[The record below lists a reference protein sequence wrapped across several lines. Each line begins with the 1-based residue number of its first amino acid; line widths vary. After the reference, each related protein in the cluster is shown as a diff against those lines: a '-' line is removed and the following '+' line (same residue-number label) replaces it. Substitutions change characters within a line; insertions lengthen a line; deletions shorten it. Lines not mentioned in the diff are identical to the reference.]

1 MRFLAD
7 RRQHFFPADRR
18 KSHFFGSTAAS
29 TLLCANP
36 YCIPALRAC
45 IPTMF
50 KHFLACISIISKLF
64 SLCAFL
70 VYSGTASRGTML
82 ESSRHYAH
90 YACISMYFY
99 CVFLLYFY
107 CFLLTI
113 LFCFSTSFLYYALLL
128 YSSTAWVLCYC
139 VPAIAFQHYFILCV
153 FPLRVLILFL
163 ATSIFSMRISIVLQ
177 HFVVRACLLC
187 STFLLYSKTPRQK
200 CGQEGPLNNFFLLCG
215 GMFGHSSCLN
225 RTKECHREGSDPPKT
240 ESQKKN

>member
-1 MRFLAD
+1 MRFPAD

-70 VYSGTASRGTML
+70 LYSGTASRGTML

-113 LFCFSTSFLYYALLL
+113 LFCFSTSFFITHCYCTLAPHGCFAIVFQQLR
-128 YSSTAWVLCYC
+128 SSTTLFC
-139 VPAIAFQHYFILCV
+139 VYFHCV
-153 FPLRVLILFL
+153 
-163 ATSIFSMRISIVLQ
+163 
-177 HFVVRACLLC
+177 
-187 STFLLYSKTPRQK
+187 Y
-200 CGQEGPLNNFFLLCG
+200 
-215 GMFGHSSCLN
+215 
-225 RTKECHREGSDPPKT
+225 
-240 ESQKKN
+240 

>member
-1 MRFLAD
+1 
-7 RRQHFFPADRR
+7 
-18 KSHFFGSTAAS
+18 
-29 TLLCANP
+29 
-36 YCIPALRAC
+36 
-45 IPTMF
+45 MF

-64 SLCAFL
+64 SACAFL
-70 VYSGTASRGTML
+70 LYSGTASRGTML

-200 CGQEGPLNNFFLLCG
+200 CGQEGPLNHFFLLCG
-215 GMFGHSSCLN
+215 GMFGLSTLP
-225 RTKECHREGSDPPKT
+225 KQGSEK
-240 ESQKKN
+240 